1 MLTKEQVAFYQEHG
15 YLLVERLLTQ
25 REAQELRQEC
35 HALAQRLS
43 IHTDMDA
50 TWGSARKA
58 VAQAKHTTI
67 LHCHNVQFYS
77 AAFSRLLVDERLTGA
92 AADIIGSPN
101 VQLHHT
107 KMFIKPPEKGSP
119 FPLHQDYPFFP
130 HERQSM
136 MAAIFHFDDAPLEK
150 GCVCV
155 VPGSHKLGPLE
166 HHAEGSWHLPL
177 EQYPLESALPCPA
190 RAGDVLFLS
199 YLTIHGSG
207 LNVSNEAR
215 TTLLV
220 QMRDPTDFPTQQVHK
235 SRGQGMMLRG
245 FDPIALPKGHEET

>member
-1 MLTKEQVAFYQEHG
+1 MTWRTSMLTKEQVALYRARG
-15 YLLVERLLTQ
+15 YLLVERVLTA
-25 REAQELRQEC
+25 REAHDLRQEC

-43 IHTDMDA
+43 VHGDLDA
-50 TWGSARKA
+50 TWGSARKLG
-58 VAQAKHTTI
+58 AQAKHTTI

-77 AAFSRLLVDERLTGA
+77 AAFSRLLVDERLTGT
-92 AADIIGSPN
+92 AADLIGSPN

-166 HHAEGSWHLPL
+166 H
-177 EQYPLESALPCPA
+177 
-190 RAGDVLFLS
+190 
-199 YLTIHGSG
+199 
-207 LNVSNEAR
+207 
-215 TTLLV
+215 
-220 QMRDPTDFPTQQVHK
+220 
-235 SRGQGMMLRG
+235 
-245 FDPIALPKGHEET
+245 

>member
-25 REAQELRQEC
+25 QEAQELRREC

-92 AADIIGSPN
+92 AADIIDSPN

-136 MAAIFHFDDAPLEK
+136 MAAIFHFDDAPL
-150 GCVCV
+150 
-155 VPGSHKLGPLE
+155 
-166 HHAEGSWHLPL
+166 
-177 EQYPLESALPCPA
+177 
-190 RAGDVLFLS
+190 RGDVCAS
-199 YLTIHGSG
+199 CQAVTNWVHWTTRQR
-207 LNVSNEAR
+207 EAGTCR
-215 TTLLV
+215 WSSIRWSQRFPV
-220 QMRDPTDFPTQQVHK
+220 QPGPVMCC
-235 SRGQGMMLRG
+235 S
-245 FDPIALPKGHEET
+245 

>member
-1 MLTKEQVAFYQEHG
+1 MKWRISMLTKEQVAFYQEHG

-25 REAQELRQEC
+25 QEAQELRQEC

-50 TWGSARKA
+50 TWGSARKT

-92 AADIIGSPN
+92 AADLIGSPN

-107 KMFIKPPEKGSP
+107 KMFIKHAEKGSP

-130 HERQSM
+130 HERQNVLIWR
-136 MAAIFHFDDAPLEK
+136 ACPL
-150 GCVCV
+150 G
-155 VPGSHKLGPLE
+155 G
-166 HHAEGSWHLPL
+166 
-177 EQYPLESALPCPA
+177 
-190 RAGDVLFLS
+190 
-199 YLTIHGSG
+199 
-207 LNVSNEAR
+207 
-215 TTLLV
+215 
-220 QMRDPTDFPTQQVHK
+220 
-235 SRGQGMMLRG
+235 LRG
-245 FDPIALPKGHEET
+245 LLK